1 MFDKNDGQIKPLLRF
16 LFNSDFFKNAMFKK
30 VKNPAELVAGTM
42 KVVGKYSVIPQDGE
56 VVATLNSK
64 VSVMGQD
71 LMNPP
76 TVEGWHTGQEW
87 IDGGT
92 LNERV
97 NFAVDQFNDPTSP
110 GIKDIL
116 ERLGKQIN
124 SKDLL
129 DKCLD
134 LVGPLEVSED
144 TYGALQKYA
153 NAVGDISLDG
163 NEFKQENIE
172 KITRMIQL
180 IVSTREYQF
189 A

>member
-1 MFDKNDGQIKPLLRF
+1 M
-16 LFNSDFFKNAMFKK
+16 
-30 VKNPAELVAGTM
+30 
-42 KVVGKYSVIPQDGE
+42 
-56 VVATLNSK
+56 
-64 VSVMGQD
+64 
-71 LMNPP
+71 
-76 TVEGWHTGQEW
+76 
-87 IDGGT
+87 
-92 LNERV
+92 
-97 NFAVDQFNDPTSP
+97 
-110 GIKDIL
+110 
-116 ERLGKQIN
+116 
-124 SKDLL
+124 
-129 DKCLD
+129 D